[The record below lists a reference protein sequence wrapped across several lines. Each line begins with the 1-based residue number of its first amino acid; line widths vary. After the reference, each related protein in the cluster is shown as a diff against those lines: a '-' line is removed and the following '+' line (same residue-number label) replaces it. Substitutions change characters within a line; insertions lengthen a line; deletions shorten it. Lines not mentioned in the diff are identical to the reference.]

1 MRGKEEEG
9 GKCREE
15 DEDEEEE
22 EKEVEEEEEEAK
34 VRPWGCS
41 LATRSV
47 CPCAEPETEGG
58 RIEGKSL

>member
-9 GKCREE
+9 GKCREK
-15 DEDEEEE
+15 DEEEE
-22 EKEVEEEEEEAK
+22 EEVEEEVEEEEAK